1 MSSARVP
8 VPAHASD
15 HPFRVMI
22 GREQIG
28 RRIRE
33 LATAIARDHVEPPCL
48 VAVLEGARTFA
59 TALQARLPGR
69 PVLHEIRASS
79 YGDGMRSSG
88 IVRVLTGHDVPVQG
102 RSVLLVE
109 DIVDT
114 GRTVAALR
122 DHLLAAGA
130 RAFRVAT
137 LLTKPAH
144 RCVDVRLDY
153 TGFEIPDEFV
163 IGYGMDLAGRFREL
177 PDVAVY
183 EEERAR
189 AVYGQAAG

>member
-1 MSSARVP
+1 MLPARA
-8 VPAHASD
+8 PAQATAAD

-22 GREQIG
+22 ARELIA
-28 RRIRE
+28 RRIGE
-33 LATAIARDHVEPPCL
+33 LATAVAADHAEPPCL

-88 IVRVLTGHDVPVQG
+88 MVRVLTGHDVPVQD
-102 RSVLLVE
+102 RDVLLIE

-122 DHLLAAGA
+122 EHLLAAGA
-130 RAFRVAT
+130 RSFRVAT

-144 RCVDVRLDY
+144 RCVEVEMDY

-163 IGYGMDLAGRFREL
+163 IGFGMDLAGRFREL
-177 PDVAVY
+177 RDVAVFD
-183 EEERAR
+183 E
-189 AVYGQAAG
+189 AAAQRYACA